1 MDLTEAARQVLLYI
15 APLIAGGALAKV
27 GEDATDTA
35 TELLGRV
42 WDALGRRFRGHDE
55 AEAALTLF
63 KAKPQNEARR
73 QIIEAQVIERFE
85 ADPAAAAELIAL
97 ATSIAALSPP
107 AAPQSQHNQIIGG
120 NANVGTA
127 LAGDLHGNLTIGSLD
142 QSRNKGTGDPRGR
155 PPVTSAPARP
165 AFPDTL
171 SADGVHF
178 SFGHALIIGVG
189 SYANT
194 RL

>member
-15 APLIAGGALAKV
+15 APLIAGGALAKI
-27 GEDATDTA
+27 GEDTTDTA
-35 TELLGRV
+35 IELLGRV

-55 AEAALTLF
+55 AEAAMTLF
-63 KAKPQNEARR
+63 KAKPQDEARR

-97 ATSIAALSPP
+97 ARSIAALSPQP
-107 AAPQSQHNQIIGG
+107 APQRQHNQTISG

-142 QSRNKGTGDPRGR
+142 MSRSKGVPR
-155 PPVTSAPARP
+155 TAPAP
-165 AFPDTL
+165 AAAPPAAAPRQRVDDSTL

-178 SFGHALIIGVG
+178 SFGHAL
-189 SYANT
+189 
-194 RL
+194 